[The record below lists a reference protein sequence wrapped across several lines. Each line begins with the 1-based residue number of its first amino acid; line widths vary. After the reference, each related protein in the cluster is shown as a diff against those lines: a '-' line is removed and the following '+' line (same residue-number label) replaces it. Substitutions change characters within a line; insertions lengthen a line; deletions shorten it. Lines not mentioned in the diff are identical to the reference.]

1 MRGGG
6 TRINGSINGINAR
19 IQSSSI
25 NTCLML
31 AKSESLNKLP
41 FASLVVLMSDIR
53 LKIKFSGMLNHQKD
67 IGA

>member
-1 MRGGG
+1 
-6 TRINGSINGINAR
+6 
-19 IQSSSI
+19 
-25 NTCLML
+25 ML